1 MQSMKPVILVID
13 DEEAIRLFLEATL
26 EDRGFEV
33 LTAGTGQ
40 MALEMAVER
49 VPDLVLL
56 DLMLPDM
63 TGLQVL
69 ENLKERYPHLPVVM
83 ITAYSQ
89 TDSAVQAMKLD
100 AFDYV
105 SKPIQLDHLLAVVT
119 KGLDETAEA
128 RARFSH
134 ETQADLF
141 GGADDVVP
149 SHSPAMLKIY
159 DVVRKIAGGSATT
172 VLIEGE
178 SGVGKDVLANLIHR
192 TSPRQS
198 FPFLEIN
205 CAALPELLLESELFG
220 HEKGAFTD
228 AVTQKMGLLELANS
242 GTLFLDEIGEMAMPV
257 QVKLLRVLE
266 RMTFRRVGGIA
277 DINVDVRIVAATNR
291 NLAAQVRAGLFR
303 EDLYYR
309 LNVVQLHV
317 PPLRSRQDD
326 ILPLAEY
333 FLSFYNKKFSKGF
346 RGIGESAR
354 RVFEEYA
361 WPGNIREL
369 RNLMERTVLLEEG
382 PVLER
387 EHLNLTAEDHSSL
400 ELPALLEDLLVNP
413 LPRDGVALE
422 DLVHEFESVMVRK
435 AYEAADG
442 NQTRAARLLG
452 LNRDKFRYRLKQYGI
467 KESQ

>member
-1 MQSMKPVILVID
+1 MHSMKPVILVID

-26 EDRGFEV
+26 EDRDYEV

-40 MALEMAVER
+40 EAMATAEAH

-63 TGLQVL
+63 TGLEV
-69 ENLKERYPHLPVVM
+69 
-83 ITAYSQ
+83 ITAYSKS
-89 TDSAVQAMKLD
+89 DSAVQAMKLD

-105 SKPIQLDHLLAVVT
+105 SKPIQLDKLLAVVE
-119 KGLDETAEA
+119 KALAETEEA
-128 RARFSH
+128 RVRFQH
-134 ETQADLF
+134 TTQADLF
-141 GGADDVVP
+141 GADLDVVP
-149 SHSPAMLKIY
+149 SQSPAMLKIY
-159 DVVRKIAGGSATT
+159 DIVRRIAGGSGTT

-178 SGVGKDVLANLIHR
+178 SGVGKDVVANLIHR

-198 FPFLEIN
+198 FPFLDIN

-242 GTLFLDEIGEMAMPV
+242 GTLFLDEIGEMSMPV

-266 RMTFRRVGGIA
+266 KMNFRRLGGIA
-277 DINVDVRIVAATNR
+277 DIQVDVRIVAATNR
-291 NLAAQVRAGLFR
+291 NLAQQVRSGLFR

-317 PPLRSRQDD
+317 PPLRSRRED
-326 ILPLAEY
+326 IMPLAEH
-333 FLSFYNKKFSKGF
+333 FLRVYTDKFGKGF
-346 RGIGESAR
+346 KSIGPSAR
-354 RVFEEYA
+354 EAFAEYG

-382 PVLER
+382 PVLEK
-387 EHLNLTAEDHSSL
+387 EHLHLMNEQHSRH
-400 ELPALLEDLLVNP
+400 ELPAQLQEVLENP
-413 LPRDGVALE
+413 LPREGVGLE
-422 DLVHEFESVMVRK
+422 KMVHEFEEALVRK

-452 LNRDKFRYRLKQYGI
+452 LNRDKFRYRMKLYGI
-467 KESQ
+467 KDQ